1 MKLKSAIRIILWAV
15 VAIVIVAGTVLI
27 RNASRE
33 AIATASTVVRMKTVA
48 AAPPPVTEPVSTPP
62 PQTSE
67 ADVNAAASA
76 LANNPVPPPPFLT
89 LEGNSDASAFAL
101 AAESEVAQL
110 HDGITLT
117 RWLRERGEREGWR
130 KIPEEPVTS
139 TSTPGPECLSYW
151 RTAKLPSGAETTLA
165 VYFYPPPAPSPAVFP
180 TLSAQELINGCV
192 LTVVRLEAAAVT
204 SDFVPALERDARAQ
218 EFGNALDQA
227 VRQRFTKL
235 YGESIGRKDDAVWG
249 RGSIL
254 LRNAARWIH
263 GGEIISGYD
272 PQGSPFGQL
281 VSAPA
286 VFVHAQLQMSG
297 QAKHD
302 HSETYGARS
311 IPKSQFHRAVALAKA
326 DAALS
331 RRFEDLYDQVSRS
344 GSSEEEA
351 KRPENAKWRESLLP
365 LLREWLAALKTAPPA
380 QRAAGLLA
388 SDRLVE
394 AAQNVVGG
402 VPGWPEKPEK
412 TSELQKLGAVF
423 EMNGIAGYYFYAGNW
438 EKEAR
443 ELDPDGPAGKMAVIG
458 WMDRGSCDIAGWGSD
473 LFNKVISDGEGL
485 LAKGLDAPTT
495 AQVHSMVGDAYSDI
509 FSIAKGYDPNG
520 DYPNIQERDAA
531 PAHAKALEHY
541 RAGLAIDNS
550 SEDAKHA
557 WSQAWHL
564 SAGLLPTMRYV
575 CFGD

>member
-1 MKLKSAIRIILWAV
+1 M
-15 VAIVIVAGTVLI
+15 
-27 RNASRE
+27 
-33 AIATASTVVRMKTVA
+33 
-48 AAPPPVTEPVSTPP
+48 PPPMI
-62 PQTSE
+62 
-67 ADVNAAASA
+67 
-76 LANNPVPPPPFLT
+76 
-89 LEGNSDASAFAL
+89 LEGDSDASAFASL
-101 AAESEVAQL
+101 AESEVVQL

-117 RWLRERGEREGWR
+117 QWLSQRGEQGWR
-130 KIPEEPVTS
+130 KIPEEPITS

-151 RTAKLPSGAETTLA
+151 WTAKLPSGAEVVLA

-180 TLSAQELINGCV
+180 KPGAQDLINGCF
-192 LTVVRLEAAAVT
+192 LTVVRLEVATVT
-204 SDFVPALERDARAQ
+204 SDLAPGPARDAHAQ

-249 RGSIL
+249 RGNFL
-254 LRNAARWIH
+254 PKEDVARWIH
-263 GGEIISGYD
+263 GAEIVSGHD

-281 VSAPA
+281 VLGPA
-286 VFVHAQLQMSG
+286 VFVRAQLQLSG

-302 HSETYGARS
+302 HSEADGLSS

-331 RRFEDLYDQVSRS
+331 RRFEDLYERIFRS

-351 KRPENAKWRESLLP
+351 RRPENAKWRESLLP

-388 SDRLVE
+388 ADRLLE
-394 AAQNVVGG
+394 AAQKVVGG
-402 VPGWPEKPEK
+402 VPGWPEKPE
-412 TSELQKLGAVF
+412 THSELQKLGALF
-423 EMNGIAGYYFYAGNW
+423 GMNGIAGYYFYAGNW

-473 LFNKVISDGEGL
+473 LIHNVISDGEGL

-495 AQVHSMVGDAYSDI
+495 AQVHFMVGDAYSDI

-520 DYPNIQERDAA
+520 DYPNIQERDAD
-531 PAHAKALEHY
+531 PAHTKALEHY

-557 WSQAWHL
+557 WNQAWHL

-575 CFGD
+575 CFSD